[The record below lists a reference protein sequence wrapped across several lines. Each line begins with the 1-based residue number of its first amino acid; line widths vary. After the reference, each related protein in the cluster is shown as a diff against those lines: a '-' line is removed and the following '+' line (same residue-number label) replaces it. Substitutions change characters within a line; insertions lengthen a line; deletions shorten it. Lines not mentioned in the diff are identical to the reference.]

1 VERSGKQGL
10 VAHYLLNHQMNLM
23 GAHSEEEKKMMRQD
37 LDEHLLAVHQRQDP
51 LPYHHWYRIGMTQVV
66 VWTQRVVAD

>member
-1 VERSGKQGL
+1 
-10 VAHYLLNHQMNLM
+10 MNLI